1 MRGAGVSLEMTLA
14 ICALGPQSSR
24 LSSLYFS
31 LLIVRK
37 RANHRYLQCFHLSY
51 RRSSPAIGTYQ
62 RSGGVTTTLIFSQQ
76 HELMLRDTEKLLW
89 MVKTMTA
96 VPKREVFERIIQ
108 NITSKFPDVY
118 AALFISPEG
127 FPINSWGVSL
137 ERAEEISALLSA
149 LIGKTKEII
158 KQVKQGGEMQFIQ
171 IQSTLGGI
179 RIAPMEEFILVT
191 MTRT

>member
-1 MRGAGVSLEMTLA
+1 MV
-14 ICALGPQSSR
+14 
-24 LSSLYFS
+24 
-31 LLIVRK
+31 
-37 RANHRYLQCFHLSY
+37 
-51 RRSSPAIGTYQ
+51 
-62 RSGGVTTTLIFSQQ
+62 
-76 HELMLRDTEKLLW
+76 RDTEKLLW

>member
-1 MRGAGVSLEMTLA
+1 V
-14 ICALGPQSSR
+14 
-24 LSSLYFS
+24 
-31 LLIVRK
+31 
-37 RANHRYLQCFHLSY
+37 YLN
-51 RRSSPAIGTYQ
+51 GK
-62 RSGGVTTTLIFSQQ
+62 GGVTTTLIFSQQ
-76 HELMLRDTEKLLW
+76 QDLTLRDIQILLW
-89 MVKTMTA
+89 MVRTMTA

-127 FPINSWGVSL
+127 FPINSWGVTL

-158 KQVKQGGEMQFIQ
+158 RQVKQGGEMQFIQ

-191 MTRT
+191 MTKS